1 MGGEVEINSSICI
14 SWRIIKNV
22 NLGNRPSWESPLT
35 SSMKFDEGK
44 KLQKWLD
51 VLIEVK
57 KYIKFGS
64 ETTTF
69 WLFLKCT
76 FKNRGLSKLWTSK
89 IRVFLSY
96 NILGTFSI
104 VKVWK

>member
-44 KLQKWLD
+44 KLQK
-51 VLIEVK
+51 
-57 KYIKFGS
+57 
-64 ETTTF
+64 
-69 WLFLKCT
+69 
-76 FKNRGLSKLWTSK
+76 
-89 IRVFLSY
+89 
-96 NILGTFSI
+96 
-104 VKVWK
+104 